1 LSSTNSSFNQQPF
14 KKNDALQ
21 ILRAVAALLVVH
33 RHCVEVVRLH
43 QEKPPANSY
52 ALDKFGACGVDI
64 FFVISGFILATVV
77 LRTDPQTPGLALDFL
92 TRRVLRIFPIYWI
105 VSIFFLVLAAT
116 HNLLTPEG
124 ALNSYLLLPSGYPL
138 KAPLLIFGWT
148 LMFEMFFY
156 YLITF
161 NLLFGK
167 RVAVLRT
174 ITSILLLT
182 GIGAFTGF
190 QKTILILIANPMNM
204 EFVLGCL
211 IALAYA
217 RFGTRPRM
225 GTAFLIS
232 GCLALATTVW
242 LGYGRIDDAAFV
254 LNGSESWARV
264 LRWGIPAAAV
274 TAGVVFRRGDIRS
287 TVARFFARLGDASY
301 SIYLTS
307 VGTLFL
313 ANRFYRPFAGLPP
326 VLNVSLL
333 IFLVTSVGVVTYAR
347 IERPITRL
355 LSGKYETARG
365 RGMLLLLNR

>member
-1 LSSTNSSFNQQPF
+1 LSSANSPSNQQPF

-77 LRTDPQTPGLALDFL
+77 LRTDPQTPRLAFDFL

-116 HNLLTPEG
+116 HNLLTPEA

-156 YLITF
+156 YLITI
-161 NLLFGK
+161 NLFFGQ
-167 RVAVLRT
+167 RATILRT
-174 ITSILLLT
+174 ITFIILLT
-182 GIGAFTGF
+182 GIGAIAGF
-190 QKTILILIANPMNM
+190 QRPILILIANPMNV

-211 IALAYA
+211 IALVYA
-217 RFGTRPRM
+217 RFGKWPRL
-225 GTAFLIS
+225 GTAFLVT

-242 LGYGRIDDAAFV
+242 LGFGRIDDAAFA
-254 LNGSESWARV
+254 LNGSQSWARV

-287 TVARFFARLGDASY
+287 AVARCFARLGDASY

-307 VGTLFL
+307 MVTLFL
-313 ANRFYRPFAGLPP
+313 VNRFYRPLAGLPP
-326 VLNVSLL
+326 ALNVFLL
-333 IFLVTSVGVVTYAR
+333 ISLVILAGVSTFAG
-347 IERPITRL
+347 IERPMTGL
-355 LSGKYETARG
+355 LSGRYETARR

>member
-1 LSSTNSSFNQQPF
+1 LSSTNSLFHQQPF

-43 QEKPPANSY
+43 QDKPPANSY

-77 LRTDPQTPGLALDFL
+77 LRTDPQTPRLALDFL

-116 HNLLTPEG
+116 HSLLTPEG

-148 LMFEMFFY
+148 LMFEMFFHY
-156 YLITF
+156 IITF

-167 RVAVLRT
+167 RVAILRT
-174 ITSILLLT
+174 IAFIIVLT
-182 GIGAFTGF
+182 VIGAIAGF
-190 QKTILILIANPMNM
+190 QKPILILIANPMNV

-211 IALAYA
+211 IALIYA
-217 RFGTRPRM
+217 RFGTWPRL
-225 GTAFLIS
+225 GTAFLVA

-242 LGYGRIDDAAFV
+242 LGYGRIDDAALV

-274 TAGVVFRRGDIRS
+274 TAGVVFRRADIRS
-287 TVARFFARLGDASY
+287 TVARFFSRLGDASY

-307 VGTLFL
+307 VVTLFL
-313 ANRFYRPFAGLPP
+313 ANRFYRPLTGLPP
-326 VLNVSLL
+326 ILNVPLL
-333 IFLVTSVGVVTYAR
+333 IFLVTSVGAATFAG
-347 IERPITRL
+347 IEQPMTRL
-355 LSGKYETARG
+355 LSGRHETAR
-365 RGMLLLLNR
+365 RREMLLLLNR